1 MCPLRDAAR
10 LAPLQP
16 AFGRTTFQELNR
28 MADETAHI
36 LEAAGIRP
44 GDRIAFTHRPNAEV
58 AALVFAAWRIGASI
72 CPLSL
77 RLPAAQIEPHL
88 KRLDVRVYIDS
99 FPISPRLRKP
109 NGPPLPFPAALL
121 FTSGSTS
128 LPKIAVLSLSNL
140 LSNAATAAKWLDLRM
155 GDRWLLNL
163 PLYHVGGLGLLLRC
177 ILALACVILDDRDP
191 SITHLSAV
199 PTQLYRATP
208 LYAHLRC
215 LLIGGAP
222 IPSYPERLPCFL
234 SYGLTE
240 MGSLVA
246 ARFNPP
252 GSRKPFD
259 LGFPLPERELRL
271 SPVESI
277 AKLAG
282 LQKRSFASSCAR
294 PSSPALLGRPP
305 SAWSGETTPLL
316 ATGHKNLVFSSAA
329 SFATA
334 SIGEIQVRGSCL
346 FQGYWEQGGIS
357 KPFDEDGWFATGD
370 IGRIGADGLA
380 ILGRKDWQFISG
392 GENIQP
398 EEIEQELLALPNIL
412 EAAVVPID
420 DPEFGQRPAAI
431 LRTADPLQ
439 NADYLKQA
447 LLERLPKFKIPIRFI
462 FVDELPKTNLKIN
475 RKAIYEKYS
484 NDFRNWPLPASDSH

>member
-1 MCPLRDAAR
+1 MCPLKDAAR
-10 LAPLQP
+10 LAPLEP
-16 AFGRTTFQELNR
+16 AFGLTTFQELDR
-28 MADETAHI
+28 MAERAAHI
-36 LEAAGIRP
+36 LEAAGIRS
-44 GDRIAFTHRPNAEV
+44 GDRIAFYHRPNAEV

-77 RLPAAQIEPHL
+77 RLPASQIEPHL
-88 KRLDVRVYIDS
+88 ERLDSRAYIDS
-99 FPISPRLRKP
+99 FPISPRIRKP
-109 NGPPLPFPAALL
+109 NGPPMPFPAALL
-121 FTSGSTS
+121 FTSGATS

-140 LSNAATAAKWLDLRM
+140 LCNAASAAKWLDLRM

-163 PLYHVGGLGLLLRC
+163 PLYHVGGIGLLLRC
-177 ILALACVILDDRDP
+177 ILALACVVLDERDP
-191 SITHLSAV
+191 SITHISAV

-259 LGFPLPERELRL
+259 LGFPLPDRELRL
-271 SPVESI
+271 SPV
-277 AKLAG
+277 
-282 LQKRSFASSCAR
+282 
-294 PSSPALLGRPP
+294 
-305 SAWSGETTPLL
+305 
-316 ATGHKNLVFSSAA
+316 
-329 SFATA
+329 
-334 SIGEIQVRGSCL
+334 GEIQVRGSCL
-346 FQGYWEQGGIS
+346 FQGYWEQGRIS

-370 IGRIGADGLA
+370 MGRIGADGLA

-412 EAAVVPID
+412 EAAVVPLD
-420 DPEFGQRPAAI
+420 DPEFGERPAAI
-431 LRTADPLQ
+431 LRAAAPAQDL
-439 NADYLKQA
+439 ACLKQA
-447 LLERLPKFKIPIRFI
+447 LLERLPKFKIPIHFI
-462 FVDELPKTNLKIN
+462 FVDELPKTDLKIN
-475 RKAIYEKYS
+475 RKAICEMAKKIF
-484 NDFRNWPLPASDSH
+484 N